1 MSVDLSPPMET
12 TEGKNVLSPK
22 QRQVAIL
29 IAQGYSQEKAVREVG
44 MSIRTFQRWRKQPA
58 FNEALET
65 LKKEFIDQYERSF
78 TSMLPEVA
86 MAHRQLLRSQSEAI
100 KMRAVDSAHTNHS
113 RCVREQD
120 TKAEVEELKE
130 MVRLLQ
136 DQLKIQGQ
144 GG

>member
-44 MSIRTFQRWRKQPA
+44 MSIRTFQRWHKQPA

-65 LKKEFIDQYERSF
+65 LKKNSSISTYAALLQCFLKSPWHTTSF
-78 TSMLPEVA
+78 FVVS
-86 MAHRQLLRSQSEAI
+86 RKR
-100 KMRAVDSAHTNHS
+100 S
-113 RCVREQD
+113 RCVPLIPPIRIIPAASANKTRRQ
-120 TKAEVEELKE
+120 KL
-130 MVRLLQ
+130 RN
-136 DQLKIQGQ
+136 
-144 GG
+144 